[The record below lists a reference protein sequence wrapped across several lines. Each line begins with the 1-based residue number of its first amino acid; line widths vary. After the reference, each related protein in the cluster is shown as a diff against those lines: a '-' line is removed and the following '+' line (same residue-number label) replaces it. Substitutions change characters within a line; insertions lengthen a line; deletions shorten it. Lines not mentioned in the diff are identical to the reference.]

1 MWISWYTFFRSRRGA
16 ITIWSGSGN
25 PQRSLNLKIWYRS
38 RGSELRHE
46 RPCGSARRANSLN
59 RKEREVR
66 KENQLEQFLSGSFAW
81 SAIFAVEIFCRET
94 HHRMDWQDEEPRDPI
109 SHRRLP
115 KTSEAIRRCR
125 WDSPQ
130 RRTGFTEAVWP
141 RRPQH
146 ATLARA
152 SGFTR
157 KAAVLRR
164 AGGLQS
170 WPSG

>member
-1 MWISWYTFFRSRRGA
+1 MKKTDLKKQVSGA
-16 ITIWSGSGN
+16 I
-25 PQRSLNLKIWYRS
+25 
-38 RGSELRHE
+38 
-46 RPCGSARRANSLN
+46 SACLDKKAEDLTLL
-59 RKEREVR
+59 E
-66 KENQLEQFLSGSFAW
+66 LEQGTGAFTDYFV
-81 SAIFAVEIFCRET
+81 ICRGT

-157 KAAVLRR
+157 KAVVIRR
-164 AGGLQS
+164 AGGLHS
-170 WPSG
+170 WTSG